1 MTIKPLKILTLLL
14 ILAAGLVYLHATL
27 AMDYIDNGKN
37 LGWRQLE
44 YRASKFFLTAEST
57 VTLDKKPAAE
67 VIDKLV
73 TSDKHDVL
81 LPQGDSVF
89 IVTTDTDNFGTRTRY
104 TMWFDGNATILQRLK
119 VRTGDDNDV
128 SVNRYTA
135 DGYLDYWKKFSNK
148 KFSVNLPN
156 VKGYSHRYEAYPDT
170 GKLNGHISESAAFLY
185 LVSMLKLQEVGDSA
199 QFTVYTH
206 GKLTNVILKVKG
218 RQKLD
223 VDYELVSQRHGRQIE
238 GERETLKIAIVPV
251 DASGKRVKDFKLMGV
266 KGRLYMYLDVKDRL
280 LLQISGDAKVLGR
293 VNIKLRKAIKA
304 D

>member
-1 MTIKPLKILTLLL
+1 
-14 ILAAGLVYLHATL
+14 
-27 AMDYIDNGKN
+27 
-37 LGWRQLE
+37 
-44 YRASKFFLTAEST
+44 
-57 VTLDKKPAAE
+57 
-67 VIDKLV
+67 
-73 TSDKHDVL
+73 
-81 LPQGDSVF
+81 
-89 IVTTDTDNFGTRTRY
+89 
-104 TMWFDGNATILQRLK
+104 LQRLR

-148 KFSVNLPN
+148 NFSVNLPTI
-156 VKGYSHRYEAYPDT
+156 KGYSHRYVAYAES
-170 GKLNGHISESAAFLY
+170 GKLSGHISESSAFLY
-185 LVSMLKLQEVGDSA
+185 LIGMLKLQKAGDSA

-218 RQKLD
+218 RQKLN

-238 GERETLKIAIVPV
+238 GERDALKIAIVPV

-266 KGRLYMYLDVKDRL
+266 RGQLYMYLDVKDRL

-293 VNIKLRKAIKA
+293 INIKLRKAIKA